1 MGWYLIM
8 LNEKQEKF
16 AQAYILHNN
25 ATEAAK
31 AAGYAAASA
40 SNQGYRL
47 LQIDEVIERIRILE
61 NELETNV
68 DVIEE
73 LESQYA
79 FAKQNGH
86 TNSAIKA
93 LELLSRVR
101 GANSDANINLD
112 SETLEGAIVGC
123 LNVLGEDVVLNLLS
137 KCDFADS
144 MFGEEDLEN
153 IETESLI
160 ESVIEDSMDPTYP
173 EDTTSSV
180 TGLKQPT

>member
-1 MGWYLIM
+1 M

-40 SNQGYRL
+40 ANQGYRL
-47 LQIDEVIERIRILE
+47 LQMDEVIERIRLLE

-79 FAKQNGH
+79 FAKSNGH

-101 GANSDANINLD
+101 GANSDINTNLD
-112 SETLEGAIVGC
+112 SDTLEGAIVGC
-123 LNVLGEDVVLNLLS
+123 LNVLGEDVVMNLLS
-137 KCDFADS
+137 KCDFANS
-144 MFGEEDLEN
+144 LSEEEDLEN
-153 IETESLI
+153 IPTESLVQ
-160 ESVIEDSMDPTYP
+160 SDSGGTQHPPYP
-173 EDTTSSV
+173 EEPNSSV
-180 TGLKQPT
+180 

>member
-1 MGWYLIM
+1 MDWYLTM

-16 AQAYILHNN
+16 AQSYVLHNN

-31 AAGYAAASA
+31 SAGYAAASA
-40 SNQGYRL
+40 ANQGYRL
-47 LQIDEVIERIRILE
+47 LQIDEIVERIRILE

-68 DVIEE
+68 DVIDE

-79 FAKQNGH
+79 FAKSNGH

-101 GANSDANINLD
+101 GANSDINTNLD
-112 SETLEGAIVGC
+112 SETLEGAIIGC
-123 LNVLGEDVVLNLLS
+123 LNVLGEDVVLGMLA
-137 KCDFADS
+137 KCNFADS
-144 MFGEEDLEN
+144 LFSEED
-153 IETESLI
+153 IEDLST
-160 ESVIEDSMDPTYP
+160 ESVIESITEGVVDPTYP

-180 TGLKQPT
+180 A

>member
-1 MGWYLIM
+1 M

-16 AQAYILHNN
+16 AQSYVLHNN

-31 AAGYAAASA
+31 SAGYASASA
-40 SNQGYRL
+40 ANQGYRL
-47 LQIDEVIERIRILE
+47 LQVSEIAERIRILE
-61 NELETNV
+61 LELETNV
-68 DVIEE
+68 DVIDE

-101 GANSDANINLD
+101 GANSDVNPNLD
-112 SETLEGAIVGC
+112 SETLEGAIIGC
-123 LNVLGEDVVLNLLS
+123 LNVLGEDVVLGMLS

-144 MFGEEDLEN
+144 LFSEED
-153 IETESLI
+153 IEDLSTESLL
-160 ESVIEDSMDPTYP
+160 ESVTEGVVDPTYP
-173 EDTTSSV
+173 EDTDSSV
-180 TGLKQPT
+180 TSLEENT

>member
-1 MGWYLIM
+1 MDWYLIM

-16 AQAYILHNN
+16 AQSYVLHNN

-40 SNQGYRL
+40 ANQGYRL
-47 LQIDEVIERIRILE
+47 LQIDEIVERIRILE
-61 NELETNV
+61 LELETNV
-68 DVIEE
+68 DVIDE

-79 FAKQNGH
+79 YAKTNGH

-101 GANSDANINLD
+101 GANSDVNPNLD

-123 LNVLGEDVVLNLLS
+123 LNVLGEDVVLGMLS

-144 MFGEEDLEN
+144 LFTEEDLEN
-153 IETESLI
+153 IGT
-160 ESVIEDSMDPTYP
+160 ESVIESITEDSLDPTYP

-180 TGLKQPT
+180 

>member
-1 MGWYLIM
+1 M
-8 LNEKQEKF
+8 LNDKQEKF
-16 AQAYILHNN
+16 AQSYVLHNN

-31 AAGYAAASA
+31 SAGYAAASA
-40 SNQGYRL
+40 ANQGYRL
-47 LQIDEVIERIRILE
+47 LQVSEISERIRILE
-61 NELETNV
+61 LELETNV
-68 DVIEE
+68 DVIDE

-101 GANSDANINLD
+101 GANSDVNPNLD
-112 SETLEGAIVGC
+112 SETLEGAIIGC
-123 LNVLGEDVVLNLLS
+123 LNVLGEDVVIGMLA

-144 MFGEEDLEN
+144 LFSEEDLEDLS
-153 IETESLI
+153 TESLL
-160 ESVIEDSMDPTYP
+160 ESVIEGAVDSTHP

-180 TGLKQPT
+180 TSLEENT

>member
-1 MGWYLIM
+1 M

-79 FAKQNGH
+79 FAKSNGH

-101 GANSDANINLD
+101 GANSDINTNLD
-112 SETLEGAIVGC
+112 SDTLEGAIIGC
-123 LNVLGEDVVLNLLS
+123 LNVLGEDVVLRMLS
-137 KCDFADS
+137 KCDFANS
-144 MFGEEDLEN
+144 LFEEKDLEN
-153 IETESLI
+153 MPTESLV
-160 ESVIEDSMDPTYP
+160 ESVSGGAVDPTYP
-173 EDTTSSV
+173 KDTTSSV
-180 TGLKQPT
+180 

>member
-1 MGWYLIM
+1 MDWYLIM

-16 AQAYILHNN
+16 AQSYVLHNN

-31 AAGYAAASA
+31 SAGYSAASA
-40 SNQGYRL
+40 ANQGYRL
-47 LQIDEVIERIRILE
+47 LQIDEIVERIRILE

-68 DVIEE
+68 DVIDE

-79 FAKQNGH
+79 FAKSNGH

-101 GANSDANINLD
+101 GANSDINTNLD
-112 SETLEGAIVGC
+112 SETLEGAIIGC
-123 LNVLGEDVVLNLLS
+123 LNVLGEDVVLGMLS

-144 MFGEEDLEN
+144 LFTEEELEN
-153 IETESLI
+153 IPSESLL
-160 ESVIEDSMDPTYP
+160 ESVTEGAVDPTYP
-173 EDTTSSV
+173 EDPTSSV
-180 TGLKQPT
+180 

>member
-1 MGWYLIM
+1 M

-16 AQAYILHNN
+16 AQSYVLHNN

-47 LQIDEVIERIRILE
+47 LQIDEVVERIRILE

-68 DVIEE
+68 DVIDE

-79 FAKQNGH
+79 FAKSNGH

-101 GANSDANINLD
+101 GANSDINTNLD
-112 SETLEGAIVGC
+112 SETLEGAIIGC
-123 LNVLGEDVVLNLLS
+123 LNVLGEDVVLGMLS

-144 MFGEEDLEN
+144 LFSEED
-153 IETESLI
+153 IEDLSTESLL
-160 ESVIEDSMDPTYP
+160 ESVTEGVVDPTYP

-180 TGLKQPT
+180 

>member
-1 MGWYLIM
+1 M
-8 LNEKQEKF
+8 LNDKQEKF
-16 AQAYILHNN
+16 AQSYVLHNN

-31 AAGYAAASA
+31 SAGYAAASA
-40 SNQGYRL
+40 ANQGYRL
-47 LQIDEVIERIRILE
+47 LQIDEISERIRILE
-61 NELETNV
+61 LELETNV
-68 DVIEE
+68 DVIDE

-101 GANSDANINLD
+101 GANSDVNTNLD
-112 SETLEGAIVGC
+112 SETLEGAIIGC
-123 LNVLGEDVVLNLLS
+123 LNVLGEDVVLGMLS

-144 MFGEEDLEN
+144 LFSEEDLEN
-153 IETESLI
+153 IGAEI
-160 ESVIEDSMDPTYP
+160 NVESVTEGVVDPTYP

-180 TGLKQPT
+180 A

>member
-1 MGWYLIM
+1 M

-16 AQAYILHNN
+16 AQSYVLHNN

-31 AAGYAAASA
+31 SAGYASASA
-40 SNQGYRL
+40 ANQGYRL
-47 LQIDEVIERIRILE
+47 LQIDEVVERIRILE

-68 DVIEE
+68 DVIDE

-79 FAKQNGH
+79 FAKSNGH

-101 GANSDANINLD
+101 GANSDVNTNLD
-112 SETLEGAIVGC
+112 SETLEGAIIGC
-123 LNVLGEDVVLNLLS
+123 LNVLGEDVVLGMLS

-144 MFGEEDLEN
+144 LFSEEDLEDMS
-153 IETESLI
+153 TESLL
-160 ESVIEDSMDPTYP
+160 ESVTEGVVDPTYP
-173 EDTTSSV
+173 EDTTSPV
-180 TGLKQPT
+180 TGLEENT

>member
-1 MGWYLIM
+1 MDWYLIM

-16 AQAYILHNN
+16 AQSYVLHNN

-31 AAGYAAASA
+31 SAGYAAASA
-40 SNQGYRL
+40 ANQGYRL
-47 LQIDEVIERIRILE
+47 LQIDEVVERIRILE

-68 DVIEE
+68 DVIDE

-79 FAKQNGH
+79 FAKSNGH

-101 GANSDANINLD
+101 GANSDINTNLD
-112 SETLEGAIVGC
+112 SETLEGAIIGC
-123 LNVLGEDVVLNLLS
+123 LNVLGEDVVLGMLS

-144 MFGEEDLEN
+144 LFTEEELEN
-153 IETESLI
+153 IPTESLL
-160 ESVIEDSMDPTYP
+160 ESVTEGAVDPTYP
-173 EDTTSSV
+173 EDPTSSV
-180 TGLKQPT
+180 

>member
-1 MGWYLIM
+1 M

-16 AQAYILHNN
+16 AQAYVLHNN

-47 LQIDEVIERIRILE
+47 LQMDEVSERIRILE
-61 NELETNV
+61 LELETNV

-73 LESQYA
+73 LESQYTY
-79 FAKQNGH
+79 AKQNGH

-123 LNVLGEDVVLNLLS
+123 FNVLGEDVVMNLLS

-144 MFGEEDLEN
+144 LFGEEDLEKTS
-153 IETESLI
+153 TESLI
-160 ESVIEDSMDPTYP
+160 QSDSEGTQHPSYLPDPN
-173 EDTTSSV
+173 SSV
-180 TGLKQPT
+180 

>member
-1 MGWYLIM
+1 M

-16 AQAYILHNN
+16 AQSYVLHNN

-31 AAGYAAASA
+31 SAGYASASA
-40 SNQGYRL
+40 ANQGYRL
-47 LQIDEVIERIRILE
+47 LQIDEIVERIRILE
-61 NELETNV
+61 LELETNV

-101 GANSDANINLD
+101 GANSDVNPNLD
-112 SETLEGAIVGC
+112 SETLEGAIIGC
-123 LNVLGEDVVLNLLS
+123 LNVLGEDVVLGMLS

-144 MFGEEDLEN
+144 LFSEEDLEDMS
-153 IETESLI
+153 TESLL
-160 ESVIEDSMDPTYP
+160 ESVTEGVVDPTYP
-173 EDTTSSV
+173 EDTDSSV
-180 TGLKQPT
+180 TGLE

>member
-1 MGWYLIM
+1 M
-8 LNEKQEKF
+8 LNDKQEKF
-16 AQAYILHNN
+16 AQAYVLHNN

-40 SNQGYRL
+40 ANQGYRL
-47 LQIDEVIERIRILE
+47 LQIDEIVERVRILE
-61 NELETNV
+61 LELETNV
-68 DVIEE
+68 DVIDE

-101 GANSDANINLD
+101 GANSDVNPNLD
-112 SETLEGAIVGC
+112 SDTLEGAIVGC
-123 LNVLGEDVVLNLLS
+123 LNVLGEEVVLGMLS

-144 MFGEEDLEN
+144 LFSEEELEN
-153 IETESLI
+153 IPT
-160 ESVIEDSMDPTYP
+160 ESVIESVTGGAVDPTYL
-173 EDTTSSV
+173 EGTDSSV
-180 TGLKQPT
+180 

>member
-1 MGWYLIM
+1 MDWYLIM

-16 AQAYILHNN
+16 AQSYVLHNN

-31 AAGYAAASA
+31 SAGYAAASA
-40 SNQGYRL
+40 ANQGYRL
-47 LQIDEVIERIRILE
+47 LQIDEIVERIRILE

-68 DVIEE
+68 DVIDE

-79 FAKQNGH
+79 FAKSNGH

-101 GANSDANINLD
+101 GANSDINTNLD
-112 SETLEGAIVGC
+112 SETLEGAIIGC
-123 LNVLGEDVVLNLLS
+123 LNVLGKEVVLGMLS

-144 MFGEEDLEN
+144 LFSEEELEN
-153 IETESLI
+153 IPSESLL
-160 ESVIEDSMDPTYP
+160 ESVTEGTLDPTYP
-173 EDTTSSV
+173 EDPTSSV
-180 TGLKQPT
+180 